1 MADKFNGV
9 LLHVASLPSEF
20 GIGALSD
27 SALSFVDFLADA
39 GVDYWQV
46 LPLSPTS
53 FGDSPYQSPSAFA
66 GNPYFIDINTLV
78 KRGLLTNEEAE
89 HAKTDRL
96 NYKWLFS
103 TRLDIFRTAFSRF
116 VPDTA
121 YFDFLEDNKF
131 WIDDYALFMAL
142 KVKNGFSSFDKW
154 RDDEKFHQKLSAEKI
169 ATLNKEADF
178 WRFLQFEFH
187 REMSDLV
194 GYARSKNVALIG
206 DIPIYVAY
214 DSADV
219 WAHPEIF
226 CLDKDLRPVEVAGV
240 PPDYFSENGQLW
252 GNPLYR
258 WNVQKKDGFSWWHE
272 RLQKQLQY
280 FDKIRIDHFRA
291 FESFYCVPQGAT
303 SAKIGRWK
311 KGVGKAV
318 FKGLDLQDRII
329 AEDLGIITDS
339 VRRLVRSCG
348 FPGMRVLQFAF
359 DGSPNNEHLPKN
371 VRYNTVFYTGT
382 HDNDTLKGWLDSLDV
397 GAKNYVTRA
406 LDATEKNVLDKA
418 ISAVMRSRAKL
429 AVVPMQD
436 YLGEGSDARM
446 NTPGTDVG
454 NWTYVLPK
462 NYQIAKDRIRKF
474 NKSRCAER
482 RNHEKQ

>member
-1 MADKFNGV
+1 M
-9 LLHVASLPSEF
+9 PS
-20 GIGALSD
+20 
-27 SALSFVDFLADA
+27 
-39 GVDYWQV
+39 
-46 LPLSPTS
+46 
-53 FGDSPYQSPSAFA
+53 
-66 GNPYFIDINTLV
+66 
-78 KRGLLTNEEAE
+78 
-89 HAKTDRL
+89 
-96 NYKWLFS
+96 
-103 TRLDIFRTAFSRF
+103 
-116 VPDTA
+116 
-121 YFDFLEDNKF
+121 
-131 WIDDYALFMAL
+131 
-142 KVKNGFSSFDKW
+142 
-154 RDDEKFHQKLSAEKI
+154 
-169 ATLNKEADF
+169 
-178 WRFLQFEFH
+178 
-187 REMSDLV
+187 
-194 GYARSKNVALIG
+194 
-206 DIPIYVAY
+206 
-214 DSADV
+214 
-219 WAHPEIF
+219 
-226 CLDKDLRPVEVAGV
+226 
-240 PPDYFSENGQLW
+240 
-252 GNPLYR
+252 
-258 WNVQKKDGFSWWHE
+258 
-272 RLQKQLQY
+272 
-280 FDKIRIDHFRA
+280 
-291 FESFYCVPQGAT
+291 GAT

-359 DGSPNNEHLPKN
+359 DGSPANEHLPKN

-382 HDNDTLKGWLDSLDV
+382 HDNDTLKGWFDSLDV
-397 GAKNYVTRA
+397 GAKNYVTHA
-406 LDATEKNVLDKA
+406 LNATEKNVLDKA